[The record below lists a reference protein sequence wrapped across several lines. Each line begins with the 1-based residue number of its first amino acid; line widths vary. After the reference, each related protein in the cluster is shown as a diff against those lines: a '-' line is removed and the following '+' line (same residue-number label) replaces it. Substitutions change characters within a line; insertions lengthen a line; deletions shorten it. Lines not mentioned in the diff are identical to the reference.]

1 MAQRN
6 EIEVVELFKSRETIL
21 DLLKNQG
28 YDVSNYEKQSMT
40 HVSAMKKN
48 DQMDMLLETGDKKK
62 VYVKYHLAKTL
73 KENNILEY
81 IDDLMYQDGDD
92 TEAEADD
99 AEADDTESD
108 DAEAHAGAY
117 LKKSDDIIIVTKD
130 EPNESLI
137 KALKNIWK
145 QDNVF
150 VTVHAIKRLQFNIL
164 NHELVPS
171 HRVMNNDEVNTF
183 KQKFK
188 IVSDSMIPDI
198 NRFSPVAL
206 AISIRPGEV
215 CEIMRPS
222 NTAIEAPFYRV
233 CSP

>member
-6 EIEVVELFKSRETIL
+6 EIEVAQLFKSRETIL
-21 DLLKNQG
+21 ELLKKQG

-40 HVSAMKKN
+40 QVSAMKNN
-48 DQMDMLLETGDKKK
+48 DQMDMLVETGDKKK

-73 KENNILEY
+73 KETNILEY
-81 IDDLMYQDGDD
+81 IDDLMYQ
-92 TEAEADD
+92 EVDD
-99 AEADDTESD
+99 AELDADV
-108 DAEAHAGAY
+108 DAPAH
-117 LKKSDDIIIVTKD
+117 LKKSDDIIIITKD
-130 EPNESLI
+130 EPNDSLI

-145 QDNVF
+145 QDTVF
-150 VTVHAIKRLQFNIL
+150 ITVLK
-164 NHELVPS
+164 HEFVPS

-188 IVSDSMIPDI
+188 ITNDSMLPDI

-206 AISIRPGEV
+206 AISIRPGQI

>member
-1 MAQRN
+1 MAQMN
-6 EIEVVELFKSRETIL
+6 EIEVAQLFKSRETIL
-21 DLLKNQG
+21 ELLKKQG

-40 HVSAMKKN
+40 QVSAMKKN
-48 DQMDMLLETGDKKK
+48 DQMDMLVETGDKKK

-73 KENNILEY
+73 KETNILEY
-81 IDDLMYQDGDD
+81 IDDLMYQDV
-92 TEAEADD
+92 DD
-99 AEADDTESD
+99 AELNADV
-108 DAEAHAGAY
+108 DAPAH
-117 LKKSDDIIIVTKD
+117 LKKSDDIIIITKD

-150 VTVHAIKRLQFNIL
+150 ITVHAIKRLQFNIL
-164 NHELVPS
+164 KHELVSS

-188 IVSDSMIPDI
+188 ITNDSMLPDI

-206 AISIRPGEV
+206 VISIRPGQI